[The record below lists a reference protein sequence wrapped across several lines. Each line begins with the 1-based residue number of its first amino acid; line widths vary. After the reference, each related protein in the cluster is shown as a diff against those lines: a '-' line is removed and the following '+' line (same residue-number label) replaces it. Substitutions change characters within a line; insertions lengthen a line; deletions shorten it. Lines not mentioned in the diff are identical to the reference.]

1 MYDELVAA
9 LKDTAIPFAEYAWDQ
24 RPEGTYGVIAPDTAL
39 HQYADNRTEHQSPQG
54 TVDLFT
60 DTNDRTQVETVQT
73 VLNSAEGC
81 SWYLNSIQYETDTR
95 LIHWE
100 WVFTLDS
107 W

>member
-1 MYDELVAA
+1 MYDELVTA
-9 LKDTAIPFAEYAWDQ
+9 LKATEIPFAEYAWDQ
-24 RPEGTYGVIAPDTAL
+24 RPEGSYGVIAPDTAL
-39 HQYADNRTEHQSPQG
+39 HDYADNRVTSQAPQG

-60 DTNDRTQVETVQT
+60 DTNDRTLVETVQG
-73 VLNSAEGC
+73 VLNTAEGC

-100 WVFTLDS
+100 WVWTLDG